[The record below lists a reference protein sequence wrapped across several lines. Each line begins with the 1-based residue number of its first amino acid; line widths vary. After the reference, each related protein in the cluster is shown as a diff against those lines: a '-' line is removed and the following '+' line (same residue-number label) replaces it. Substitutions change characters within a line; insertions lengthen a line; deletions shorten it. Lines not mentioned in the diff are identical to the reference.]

1 MKFPSPYNAGN
12 ITYKDKGS
20 NCYKYEATKTEC
32 PKDKGLI
39 KEQPIHEDFKTQK
52 NMKNKV
58 WDYIKNDQGTV
69 RYQLRADYIVGHP
82 GNRSGNYLS

>member
-1 MKFPSPYNAGN
+1 MLFDKIRPLYFFAAFAIGLFLCYIYNPKPEVVMKFPSPYNAGN

-39 KEQPIHEDFKTQK
+39 KDQPIHEDFKG
-52 NMKNKV
+52 KNK
-58 WDYIKNDQGTV
+58 
-69 RYQLRADYIVGHP
+69 
-82 GNRSGNYLS
+82 